1 MPDTHAI
8 QSFVKFVYPT
18 LPIISRSQIGI
29 SPSQPI
35 PDQQILRNTP
45 VHLLAAIY
53 ASAQP
58 FAKFDEYL
66 CFVNAYTQPPTDQLW
81 RMVLELLL
89 EEIHTPHLSVMQAGL
104 LYLHKPL
111 KNNESALADSP
122 FIWSF
127 VGLLVGLATSLG
139 LTLECRPMGLP
150 AWEKRLRRRLWWAI
164 YSEDKWRSLLMG
176 RPPYIRHDE
185 WDVTDLD
192 DQDFILDRSSDD
204 QAQQAG
210 LPFQQFS
217 RLSCIA
223 DEVQHALL

>member
-1 MPDTHAI
+1 
-8 QSFVKFVYPT
+8 
-18 LPIISRSQIGI
+18 
-29 SPSQPI
+29 
-35 PDQQILRNTP
+35 
-45 VHLLAAIY
+45 
-53 ASAQP
+53 
-58 FAKFDEYL
+58 
-66 CFVNAYTQPPTDQLW
+66 
-81 RMVLELLL
+81 MVLNLLL
-89 EEIHTPHLSVMQAGL
+89 EEIHTPHLSVVQAGL

-150 AWEKRLRRRLWWAI
+150 AWEKRLRRRLWWAV

-185 WDVTDLD
+185 WDVTKLD
-192 DQDFILDRSSDD
+192 DQDFILDRPSDD
-204 QAQQAG
+204 QAQQTG
-210 LPFQQFS
+210 LPFQHLS